1 MRIIKTLR
9 DIELLKE
16 KSKINKKVI
25 QEIEEY
31 FKNFYNNIGK
41 PEGRIIKE
49 FSLRDCGII
58 VYPEDGKNV
67 WDLKKIGLNPED
79 NGLLETVPEWIDEEP
94 IGENT
99 LESICIVCKNECAL
113 SIFLYSKTL
122 TAVFAVVK
130 VRI

>member
-41 PEGRIIKE
+41 PEGR
-49 FSLRDCGII
+49 
-58 VYPEDGKNV
+58 
-67 WDLKKIGLNPED
+67 
-79 NGLLETVPEWIDEEP
+79 T
-94 IGENT
+94 
-99 LESICIVCKNECAL
+99 
-113 SIFLYSKTL
+113 
-122 TAVFAVVK
+122 
-130 VRI
+130 